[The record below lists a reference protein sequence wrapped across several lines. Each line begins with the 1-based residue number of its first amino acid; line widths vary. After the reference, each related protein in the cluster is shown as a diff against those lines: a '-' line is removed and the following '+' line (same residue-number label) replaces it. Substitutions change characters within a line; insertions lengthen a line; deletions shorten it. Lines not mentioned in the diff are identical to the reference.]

1 MKKSFYS
8 TFGTSQDGAELAA
21 TLAKL
26 LDVEHQSDRT
36 IQDHWSNSSLP
47 HFSGIILGNGM
58 MVAMGEQNFFV
69 DGKIQ
74 QHVYPI
80 CETSIDSFLG
90 FDNEFVEVAFDDRRV
105 PVPGTNCFAIG
116 GEGEMGNEGF
126 VAVVNCAGL
135 VWAGFFTGSNPFH
148 QVHVADDCIVART
161 THGTTWRFPLSAPW
175 KVRIANEG

>member
-1 MKKSFYS
+1 MQMLTIEF
-8 TFGTSQDGAELAA
+8 E
-21 TLAKL
+21 
-26 LDVEHQSDRT
+26 EHQSDRT
-36 IQDHWSNSSLP
+36 IQEHWSNSSLP
-47 HFSGIILGNGM
+47 HFSGIIAGNGM

-126 VAVVNCAGL
+126 VAVVNGAGL

-148 QVHVADDCIVART
+148 QVHVADDCVVART

-175 KVRIANEG
+175 KVRISNEG